1 MKKIIILILFLVG
14 CSNSKYITPEK
25 AYDMIDNDNVIFL
38 DVRESFEYNGGHL
51 KNSINIPLDELE
63 NNLYQLD
70 KDKTIIVYC
79 FSGNRAQIALE
90 ILSNNGYKKIY
101 TFGGTTNWEY
111 ELYTL
116 TWIIYFNMNYI
127 L

>member
-63 NNLYQLD
+63 NNIYQLD

-79 FSGNRAQIALE
+79 FSGNRA
-90 ILSNNGYKKIY
+90 
-101 TFGGTTNWEY
+101 
-111 ELYTL
+111 
-116 TWIIYFNMNYI
+116 
-127 L
+127 